1 MTNRRSFVLGL
12 FITASLLCTSR
23 TAWGNSEINT
33 YTKTDFAMDTVVS
46 ETLYTTGE
54 DITADIISALKDV
67 EENWISWTKESSQIY
82 QINQNAGN
90 TTTVS
95 DETATCLKQVLDLSK
110 ASGGAM
116 DPTMGRVIRLW
127 DIDGENPHIPSDDEL
142 NSLLENVGYDKVTL
156 DGNKVTMPK
165 GVTLDLGAAGK
176 GIGCDA
182 AKKVLDA
189 DKNVSGMILNLG
201 GSSVMSYGSKPDGS
215 AWQVAVTD
223 PRDTEGD
230 YLGVVTLNGTEFL
243 STSGDYEKYFIED
256 GVRYHHILDPATGY
270 PARSGLTSVTVV
282 CDDGLNADGLSTAC
296 FVLGKEK
303 AEELVET
310 SRTSSYDFTQV
321 EAYVNQHVAQQSSEM
336 FRLIEAAEQK
346 ARDVSPEPI
355 IPDTC
360 KHNYDLDKVV
370 REEFR
375 NMPIGRDFIKVTY
388 YYVCTKCGDT
398 KTEVETYDA

>member
-1 MTNRRSFVLGL
+1 MTNKRSFVLGL

-54 DITADIISALKDV
+54 DITADVISALKDV

-127 DIDGENPHIPSDDEL
+127 DIDGEDPHIPSDDEL

-156 DGNKVTMPK
+156 DGNKVTMPE

-176 GIGCDA
+176 GIGCDVISEFL
-182 AKKVLDA
+182 KDQKEVE
-189 DKNVSGMILNLG
+189 GMILNLG
-201 GSSVMSYGSKPDGS
+201 GSSVFAYGQKPDDS
-215 AWQVAVTD
+215 PWKVAVTD
-223 PRDTEGD
+223 PRDTEGE
-230 YLGVVTLNGTEFL
+230 YLGAITIEGGEFL
-243 STSGDYEKYFIED
+243 STSGDYEKYFMED
-256 GVRYHHILDPATGY
+256 GKRYHHILDPKTGY
-270 PARSGLTSVTVV
+270 PVWNGLDSVTIV
-282 CDDGLNADGLSTAC
+282 CDNGLLADGLSTAC
-296 FVLGKEK
+296 FVLGMDDAMELLEK
-303 AEELVET
+303 
-310 SRTSSYDFTQV
+310 
-321 EAYVNQHVAQQSSEM
+321 
-336 FRLIEAAEQK
+336 
-346 ARDVSPEPI
+346 
-355 IPDTC
+355 
-360 KHNYDLDKVV
+360 
-370 REEFR
+370 
-375 NMPIGRDFIKVTY
+375 
-388 YYVCTKCGDT
+388 
-398 KTEVETYDA
+398 YDADAMFVDEDKNIYLTDGMKDRFELMKNTYTVNTIK

>member
-156 DGNKVTMPK
+156 DGNKVTMPE

-182 AKKVLDA
+182 AQKILDA

-256 GVRYHHILDPATGY
+256 GVRYHHILDPRTGS
-270 PARSGLTSVTVV
+270 PARSDVAGVTIVTK
-282 CDDGLNADGLSTAC
+282 DGFLSDALSTAC
-296 FVLGKEK
+296 FVLGSEEGQKLLEK
-303 AEELVET
+303 
-310 SRTSSYDFTQV
+310 
-321 EAYVNQHVAQQSSEM
+321 
-336 FRLIEAAEQK
+336 
-346 ARDVSPEPI
+346 
-355 IPDTC
+355 
-360 KHNYDLDKVV
+360 
-370 REEFR
+370 
-375 NMPIGRDFIKVTY
+375 
-388 YYVCTKCGDT
+388 
-398 KTEVETYDA
+398 YDAEGLFIDHAGTITMTEGMQQYFHLSNSQK

>member
-54 DITADIISALKDV
+54 DITADVISALKDV

-82 QINQNAGN
+82 QINQNAG
-90 TTTVS
+90 
-95 DETATCLKQVLDLSK
+95 
-110 ASGGAM
+110 AM

-127 DIDGENPHIPSDDEL
+127 DIDGEDPHIPSDDEL

-156 DGNKVTMPK
+156 DGNKVTMPEE
-165 GVTLDLGAAGK
+165 VTLDLGAAGK

-182 AKKVLDA
+182 AKKILDA

-303 AEELVET
+303 AEELLKKYNADGLFVDD
-310 SRTSSYDFTQV
+310 SD
-321 EAYVNQHVAQQSSEM
+321 HVWMTEGMKERFQ
-336 FRLIEAAEQK
+336 LLK
-346 ARDVSPEPI
+346 
-355 IPDTC
+355 DT
-360 KHNYDLDKVV
+360 YS
-370 REEFR
+370 
-375 NMPIGRDFIKVTY
+375 IG
-388 YYVCTKCGDT
+388 
-398 KTEVETYDA
+398 E

>member
-1 MTNRRSFVLGL
+1 MTNKCSFVLGL

-110 ASGGAM
+110 VSGGAM

-156 DGNKVTMPK
+156 DGNKVTMPE

-182 AKKVLDA
+182 AQKILDA
-189 DKNVSGMILNLG
+189 DKNAIKIAL
-201 GSSVMSYGSKPDGS
+201 
-215 AWQVAVTD
+215 T
-223 PRDTEGD
+223 
-230 YLGVVTLNGTEFL
+230 GTPL
-243 STSGDYEKYFIED
+243 
-256 GVRYHHILDPATGY
+256 L
-270 PARSGLTSVTVV
+270 
-282 CDDGLNADGLSTAC
+282 
-296 FVLGKEK
+296 KE
-303 AEELVET
+303 ERESWRV
-310 SRTSSYDFTQV
+310 FG
-321 EAYVNQHVAQQSSEM
+321 
-336 FRLIEAAEQK
+336 
-346 ARDVSPEPI
+346 
-355 IPDTC
+355 
-360 KHNYDLDKVV
+360 NY
-370 REEFR
+370 
-375 NMPIGRDFIKVTY
+375 IHTY
-388 YYVCTKCGDT
+388 YYDKSILDGYTLKIIREDIETQYKERLSEIYEKLETLVEKKDVKKSQIVEHDNYVKELLRYIISDLKRFRQIQGDNT
-398 KTEVETYDA
+398 LGGMVICETSEQARKLFAYFD